1 MTNEEAIAQLYSL
14 RDNSQSFLEEG
25 APDSI
30 WAQDIRALDIA
41 IRTLEEQTKQEE

>member
-14 RDNSQSFLEEG
+14 RESSQAFLEEDN
-25 APDSI
+25 PDSV

-41 IRTLEEQTKQEE
+41 IRALEEQTKKEE